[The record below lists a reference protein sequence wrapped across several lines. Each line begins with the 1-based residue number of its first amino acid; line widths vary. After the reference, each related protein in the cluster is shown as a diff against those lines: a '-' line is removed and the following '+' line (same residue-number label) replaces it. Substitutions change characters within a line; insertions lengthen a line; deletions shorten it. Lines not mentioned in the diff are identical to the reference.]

1 MFFCFSKS
9 DERKKVEKKIIRW
22 LTAEVNQGI
31 AGSLETMM
39 EEFRQRVTQ
48 QKNEEYESK
57 RYLFASIMY
66 DSILI

>member
-1 MFFCFSKS
+1 MFFSFSKS
-9 DERKKVEKKIIRW
+9 DERKKVEKKIIHW
-22 LTAEVNQGI
+22 LTTEVQQGI

-48 QKNEEYESK
+48 QKNEEYETK
-57 RYLFASIMY
+57 RYLFTSFIH

>member
-1 MFFCFSKS
+1 MFLSFSKS
-9 DERKKVEKKIIRW
+9 EERKKVEKKIIRW
-22 LTAEVNQGI
+22 FTTEINEGI

-39 EEFRQRVTQ
+39 EEFRQRVAQ

-57 RYLFASIMY
+57 RYLFESIIH